1 MAIDPA
7 YLQGATTTGIAFPWS
22 PQGPQA
28 ATDSALVKSKMR
40 LVLFTFIGAHKME
53 PTFGSNL
60 IKLVFENSGR
70 PLQIMAEM
78 EIMQT
83 LGVWLPDV
91 LVTDVRVTED
101 QRVEGLVTVDVDY
114 EYLGQPDTWSG
125 DIDTSGSGS
134 GGA

>member
-1 MAIDPA
+1 
-7 YLQGATTTGIAFPWS
+7 
-22 PQGPQA
+22 
-28 ATDSALVKSKMR
+28 
-40 LVLFTFIGAHKME
+40 
-53 PTFGSNL
+53 
-60 IKLVFENSGR
+60 
-70 PLQIMAEM
+70 MAEM

>member
-1 MAIDPA
+1 
-7 YLQGATTTGIAFPWS
+7 
-22 PQGPQA
+22 
-28 ATDSALVKSKMR
+28 MR